1 MRAAGPE
8 SNGVAAGWIEV
19 PYSISWSPQGD
30 SRQEH
35 VLPPSRRLL
44 AGVVFAANATL
55 FLSPV
60 AVGLLL
66 IFGVLR

>member
-1 MRAAGPE
+1 MKAAGPE
-8 SNGVAAGWIEV
+8 SNGVAARSIEV
-19 PYSISWSPQGD
+19 PYSVSWLPRGN
-30 SRQEH
+30 RCNEH

-60 AVGLLL
+60 AIAFLLL
-66 IFGVLR
+66 AGVLK

>member
-1 MRAAGPE
+1 LPRG
-8 SNGVAAGWIEV
+8 N
-19 PYSISWSPQGD
+19 
-30 SRQEH
+30 RRHEH

-60 AVGLLL
+60 AIAFLLL
-66 IFGVLR
+66 AGVLK

>member
-1 MRAAGPE
+1 MKAAGPE
-8 SNGVAAGWIEV
+8 SNGVAARWIEV
-19 PYSISWSPQGD
+19 PYSVSWLPRGN
-30 SRQEH
+30 RRHEH

-60 AVGLLL
+60 ALALL
-66 IFGVLR
+66 IIAGVLK